1 MNKTTR
7 QQLISL
13 DNAFTKL
20 QMRAEKIRL
29 DIEDK
34 NEDEE
39 LIMVLRDLADFDLND
54 SVYNALDKDSKKGK

>member
-39 LIMVLRDLADFDLND
+39 LITVLKDLADFDLND
-54 SVYNALDKDSKKGK
+54 SVYNALDKDSKKAK

>member
-39 LIMVLRDLADFDLND
+39 LITVLKDLADFDLND